1 MGDEQSIQKV
11 AQIFGELADQGGAAS
26 DSFAAIHNILKNLVN
41 RNFIKFG
48 KNLQL
53 YTTTLG
59 KLNELQKNYG
69 RNIDRTNKALE
80 RFRQSLSNKIKVS
93 TVTQTQKI
101 TTKESGK
108 KTFEPKDNN
117 QPIGPNLNPN
127 KLFESL
133 SNGIKNTLPSLGKL
147 TGLSKVFAVIQAL
160 IATSAG
166 MVAKTNLNLNK
177 TTKEVNKTFE
187 DTNKKVKDS
196 STAFDETNKKIKELD
211 LSSLK
216 KVGEEVVKFIDESNL
231 KETSEKLNDAF
242 KDVIDTIRPQKSK
255 KPKKEKEQQPEKAEP
270 EKAEPKK
277 TKPVPPKAP
286 EKPFEERLSN
296 KKGLRKFA
304 EQLRYDKENRP
315 IISKVSTK
323 DLPLGSMQKFG
334 KQLEGIFGK
343 IRNTFG
349 RIGSGIGKVAGKAM
363 PSMPSIPTGTLANI
377 TKFGKGLGFVVG
389 GLIAFYTALQAA
401 KVAVDRFL
409 INNLGKIV
417 EPFDKLFTTVQTIGK
432 EFIGFA
438 NTLAEFTGKLN
449 PYYAEQLNFALDDL
463 YAVIGS
469 AVLPLFNEMVT
480 TVWRFVNVLAGN
492 LNTIREPFQK
502 LAGLLTNITSVV
514 LAGFVR
520 ILDSLKPVFDA
531 LMGAFDKIMPL
542 LETSFGKIVQT
553 IEQLMPSIVEVIGIL
568 ADAAGPLLEAG
579 VEMFVKYLHQLAK
592 DAEIS
597 AKQLAVMGPTLIRF
611 STMVSEVT
619 NMLNNMLNLSI
630 IKLAEWTAAL
640 VTSTGGIIARFF
652 NPSIKEEE
660 KEAKRQEGL
669 RIKEKA
675 DEDAKV
681 AEKKQQELMKGFSS
695 RGASFQQIGDLGKN
709 LQVASF
715 GAGMDIPKQSLEEL
729 KKINGNLE
737 KQNKGKVDQPF
748 DGGEKKNGVRGGD
761 LAQKKAAMFGG
772 MGGVHWGMK

>member
-26 DSFAAIHNILKNLVN
+26 DSFSAIHNILKNLVN

-48 KNLQL
+48 KSVQL
-53 YTTTLG
+53 YGSTIG

-69 RNIDRTNKALE
+69 RNIDRTNKAFD
-80 RFRQSLSNKIKVS
+80 RFRQSLNSKLKIKQ
-93 TVTQTQKI
+93 TVEK
-101 TTKESGK
+101 TTKKSSKEKETSDNTETKNNEFKRSIGLLGNAV
-108 KTFEPKDNN
+108 KDV
-117 QPIGPNLNPN
+117 
-127 KLFESL
+127 
-133 SNGIKNTLPSLGKL
+133 LPSFSSL
-147 TGLSKVFAVIQAL
+147 TGFGKVFKVIQLLMAV
-160 IATSAG
+160 SAS

-187 DTNKKVKDS
+187 DTSKKVKDS

-216 KVGEEVVKFIDESNL
+216 KVGQEVVKFIDESNL
-231 KETSEKLNDAF
+231 IETSEKLNDGF
-242 KDVIDTIRPQKSK
+242 KDVIDAIRPQKSK

-315 IISKVSTK
+315 IISKASTK

-349 RIGSGIGKVAGKAM
+349 KMGGGIGRMAGPFKDIAM
-363 PSMPSIPTGTLANI
+363 KSPDLPTGKLANL
-377 TKFGKGLGFVVG
+377 TKIGKGFGLVIG
-389 GLIAFYTALQAA
+389 GMAAFYGTLKLA
-401 KVAVDRFL
+401 KVAVDAYL
-409 INNLGKIV
+409 INSLSKIV

-438 NTLAEFTGKLN
+438 NTLSDFTGKLN

-531 LMGAFDKIMPL
+531 LMSAFDKIMPL

-597 AKQLAVMGPTLIRF
+597 AKQLATMGPTLIRF
-611 STMVSEVT
+611 STMISEVT